1 MKAGHMQ
8 PKDEAFLSFI
18 YTSDTSEDDVTK
30 SGMDV
35 E

>member
-1 MKAGHMQ
+1 MQ

-18 YTSDTSEDDVTK
+18 YNSDTSEDDVTK